1 MAFNNFGCTKSDVLA
16 HFVTGCNAEAAVES
30 QLGGETIINNLITN
44 ITNEVAAHICANILN
59 KIVKVEF
66 EQLNPEGGLIQATN
80 SVTASLSPVLSVTGV
95 WNFSDRPVTP
105 PNTQNDLASSEFSSS
120 IDIDGFLTIE
130 RSNGFSQGTY
140 VYLSYDLDTD
150 SVNFSI
156 PSLASIVCLGAVS
169 RLGPKIYSDEAQ
181 WKYLETIE
189 KQFEKNLKMIQDCD
203 YRLPEL
209 STLRWWQ
216 PINDGAISSI
226 PLYRG

>member
-1 MAFNNFGCTKSDVLA
+1 MAFNNFGCTISDVLA
-16 HFVTGCNAEAAVES
+16 HFVTGCNAEVAVES

-59 KIVKVEF
+59 KIVRVEF
-66 EQLNPEGGLIQATN
+66 EQINPEGGLASTVN
-80 SVTASLSPVLSVTGV
+80 SVTAGLSPVSSVIGV

-105 PNTQNDLASSEFSSS
+105 PNTQNDLSNSDFSS
-120 IDIDGFLTIE
+120 DIDANGVLTIT
-130 RSNGFSQGTY
+130 RNFSQGTY
-140 VYLSYDLDTD
+140 VYLSYELDTD
-150 SVNFSI
+150 NPNYSI
-156 PSLASIVCLGAVS
+156 PSLASIVCLGAVA

-189 KQFEKNLKMIQDCD
+189 KQYEKNLKMIENCD

-216 PINDGAISSI
+216 PINDGAIVSI
-226 PLYRG
+226 PLFRG